1 MVSQPDSRRRIDRA
15 RIESALMDEVV
26 ENGYPAATVEG
37 VCARAGAEREDFNL
51 YFTDLQDGYCKL
63 LEALD
68 GEIFERLLDAFN
80 GQETWC
86 DQVRAAAYVT
96 FDFFDED
103 HWRGRFMM
111 VEGFFAGERAQQI
124 RDRSLG
130 MLVELIDQGRQQLDD
145 PNQLSR
151 ATAEA
156 IAGSTFHQI
165 RCALEHEDTAPGD
178 LLPQLM
184 YSVIQ
189 PYLGVEQARRELDI
203 ARRRHASGGVAH

>member
-1 MVSQPDSRRRIDRA
+1 MVSPPDSRRRMDRA
-15 RIESALMDEVV
+15 RIERALLDEVV
-26 ENGYPAATVEG
+26 ENGYSAATVDG

-51 YFTDLQDGYCKL
+51 YFTDLQDGYCQL

-68 GEIFERLLDAFN
+68 AEIFEQLLAAFD

-86 DQVRAAAYVT
+86 DQVRAAAYAI

-103 HWRGRFMM
+103 RWRGRFMM

-130 MLVELIDQGRQQLDD
+130 MLVELVDQGRQQLDD
-145 PNQLSR
+145 PEQLSR

-189 PYLGVEQARRELDI
+189 PYLGVEKACRELEA
-203 ARRRHASGGVAH
+203 ARRRHASKDVAR